1 MTVSDSGT
9 PMVIGGDS
17 MGFGGGGFI
26 WAFLIFALLMGNGG
40 FNIHTIP

>member
-9 PMVIGGDS
+9 PMCVGGDC
-17 MGFGGGGFI
+17 FGGSGFI